1 MLVWFIKP
9 LLRAAITTPSTAS
22 RLHTLILPLAAL
34 FIALP
39 ASANSNWGGYISL
52 GTADARDNSFY
63 DLDGSNP
70 GLLTE
75 VVLNGRHSLD
85 DRLQLSGQVMYR
97 HKGKTQEEEV
107 RLDYAFLDYT
117 LASSNNS
124 EYHSF
129 LGRFKN
135 SIGLQGSTLDVPFSR
150 TASVLPQ
157 SIYDDISRDLYVA
170 ADGIAFKSTHLLAD
184 GELEFMATLGQL
196 DMSKQLTANLI
207 GDYEDNLDNKDFY
220 NLGIDYSFAGQWLVG
235 FDYVYVDIEHS
246 ASAASTYQSGNIE
259 LERNYLFLRYSAE
272 SWELNLEYLSQ
283 DATIN
288 NLLSKNLVG
297 LSEFIASN
305 SFLPP
310 APALPTSNDTTS
322 DSYYIQLRY
331 FLNEQLTLM
340 LGYDVIY
347 ANRDD
352 KNGREHQQQYEQ
364 LSQLS
369 DFVAEL
375 PVIGQDFGI
384 KPSPAYSQYQ
394 KTATLG
400 LSWQPNQDWVLM
412 FEYHRIKG
420 SAVMPARINKQLDTE
435 RHQHSSLLIFQAS
448 YRF

>member
-1 MLVWFIKP
+1 MLAWFIKP
-9 LLRAAITTPSTAS
+9 PFNTTTAALGAVN
-22 RLHTLILPLAAL
+22 RVRRLILPLAAL
-34 FIALP
+34 LISFP
-39 ASANSNWGGYISL
+39 VSADSHWGGYISL

-85 DRLQLSGQVMYR
+85 DRLQLSGQLMYR
-97 HKGKTQEEEV
+97 NKGKTQEEEV

-117 LASSNNS
+117 LASSSNS

-150 TASVLPQ
+150 TASILPQ
-157 SIYDDISRDLYVA
+157 SIYDEISRDLYVA
-170 ADGIAFKSTHLLAD
+170 ADGIALQSTHLFAN
-184 GELEFMATLGQL
+184 GELEFMATLGRL
-196 DMSKQLTANLI
+196 DMGKQLTANLI
-207 GDYEDNLDNKDFY
+207 GDYEDNLDSKDFY
-220 NLGIDYSFAGQWLVG
+220 NLGVEYSFAGQWLVG
-235 FDYVYVDIEHS
+235 FDHVYADIEHS

-272 SWELNLEYLSQ
+272 SWELNLEYLYQ
-283 DATIN
+283 DATID
-288 NLLSKNLVG
+288 NLLPNNLVG
-297 LSEFIASN
+297 LSEFITGN

-310 APALPTSNDTTS
+310 APPLPTRNDTTS
-322 DSYYIQLRY
+322 DSYYVQLRY

-375 PVIGQDFGI
+375 PVIGQDFGVN
-384 KPSPAYSQYQ
+384 PSPAYSQYQ

-400 LSWQPNQDWVLM
+400 LSWQPNQDWMLM
-412 FEYHRIKG
+412 FEYHRVKG
-420 SAVMPARINKQLDTE
+420 SAVMPARINKQLETE
-435 RHQHSSLLIFQAS
+435 RHQHSSLLVFQAS